1 MPTTDARPR
10 RVQGKVAIVTGAAR
24 GMGAAHARALVD
36 HGARVVVADLR
47 EDEGRALAAELG
59 DAARF
64 AGLDV
69 TDEAGWAATVQAA
82 LDAFGR
88 LDVLVNN
95 AGILDVRRLEDT
107 SLADY
112 RRVVE
117 VNQIGPYLGMR
128 AVVAPMRRAGGGSIV
143 NVSSTAGMVGYTDFF
158 AYTAAKWAVRGMT
171 KAAAAELA
179 RRDPGQQR
187 PPRRHRDLMIGG
199 IDVPTDAIALGR
211 LGRPEEVAM
220 LVVYLASDE
229 SSYTTAPS
237 TSSMAD
243 TRRSGAAGPRRSPD
257 RRAPHGGA
265 QPRIR
270 RRCRTAA
277 SATPAISAPPLT

>member
-1 MPTTDARPR
+1 MDARSR
-10 RVQGKVAIVTGAAR
+10 RVQGKVAIVTGGAR

-179 RRDPGQQR
+179 RDGIRVNSVHPGDIET
-187 PPRRHRDLMIGG
+187 PMIGG

-229 SSYTTAPS
+229 SSYTT
-237 TSSMAD
+237 
-243 TRRSGAAGPRRSPD
+243 GAEHVVD
-257 RRAPHGGA
+257 GGY
-265 QPRIR
+265 
-270 RRCRTAA
+270 TAV
-277 SATPAISAPPLT
+277 